1 MYESNIKKYVSKV
14 SNQGISKTS
23 YIHSNI
29 IIYTLNNKERGS
41 HVGIRGK
48 KKVEGHP
55 IDTKYMHIKREIDCH
70 IRDKNIFSSIA
81 ALKMAISVRAV
92 RTLSKNL
99 RTEMKLKYIPVINV
113 AKILAKM
120 NICLYI

>member
-1 MYESNIKKYVSKV
+1 M
-14 SNQGISKTS
+14 QG
-23 YIHSNI
+23 
-29 IIYTLNNKERGS
+29 LEA
-41 HVGIRGK
+41 
-48 KKVEGHP
+48 KKVEDHP
-55 IDTKYMHIKREIDCH
+55 SDTKYMHIKREIDCH